1 MDRKILLIGGGGHCH
16 SVLDSI
22 LSMNIYDDIG
32 IVDKNINPYLDIP
45 IVGSDDDIPDL
56 IDAGWNEAFITV
68 GSVGDTSIRR
78 RLYEII
84 KKYKITIPV
93 IIDPTAI
100 IGRNVVIE
108 EGVFIGKRTV
118 VNTGT
123 QIGKGSIINSGSII
137 EHDCKI
143 GDFSHVSTG
152 VSICGNVSI
161 GNDSHVGAGSVIK
174 QLIQIGDNVLIGA
187 GSVVVRNLPNS
198 VKAYGNPCR
207 MVD

>member
-1 MDRKILLIGGGGHCH
+1 MNKKILLIGGGGHCH

-32 IVDKNINPYLDIP
+32 IVDNNRNACFDIP
-45 IVGSDDDIPDL
+45 VIGTDEDIPGL

-68 GSVGDTSIRR
+68 GSVGDTSVRR
-78 RLYEII
+78 RLYKILNG
-84 KKYKITIPV
+84 YKIKIPV

-100 IGRNVVIE
+100 VGRNVFID
-108 EGVFIGKRTV
+108 EGVFIGKKAV
-118 VNTGT
+118 VNAGT
-123 QIGKGSIINSGSII
+123 QIGKCSIVNSGSIV

-152 VSICGNVSI
+152 VSLCGGVSI
-161 GNDSHVGAGSVIK
+161 GSNSHVGAGSVIK
-174 QLIQIGDNVLIGA
+174 QLVQIGDNVLIGA
-187 GSVVVRNLPNS
+187 GSVVIRNLPND